1 MSYVEMTKIA
11 SGVRELTDTELAMV
25 AGGGVW
31 GDLAKLAGAVL
42 GRAVIGGALGGTV
55 GAGAVILGV
64 ELYKGYDSSANPN
77 MNDPMPIG
85 DAAL

>member
-1 MSYVEMTKIA
+1 MSYVEMTEIA
-11 SGVRELTDTELAMV
+11 SGVRELTNTELAMV

-55 GAGAVILGV
+55 GAGAVIVGIEV
-64 ELYKGYDSSANPN
+64 YKSS
-77 MNDPMPIG
+77 DPSQAGHLSHTPIE